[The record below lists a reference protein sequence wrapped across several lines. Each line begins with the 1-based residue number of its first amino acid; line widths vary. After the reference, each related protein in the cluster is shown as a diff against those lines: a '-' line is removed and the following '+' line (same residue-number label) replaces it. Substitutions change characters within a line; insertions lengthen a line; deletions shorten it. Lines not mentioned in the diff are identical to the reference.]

1 MNNLYRKVA
10 VASVCIV
17 LSFALEPNKEVK
29 AGPPQHVFDFTSTRS
44 FIVVDTNQDGL
55 GDYAYNPIPVL
66 AVGQRF
72 EEEYRSFYEFNIAQL
87 LTSPRGIDYASL
99 SVNADSFG
107 TRLNSGSRYGPSF
120 QLEVYSYDYPGEN
133 IGTPFSVFES
143 GEYLSS
149 TRKFSEITPYYLSF
163 NVLPF
168 IKEKVKNKSAFV
180 GFGIRD
186 TYNYKTSSDDEKG
199 ILYLKKEA
207 RLTTIAPPE
216 PVPEPTTIFGSAIG
230 IYLGGWLKRK
240 KSTLQNK
247 AKSQA

>member
-29 AGPPQHVFDFTSTRS
+29 AGPPPYAYNFTSTKS
-44 FIVVDTNQDGL
+44 FTHIDQNQDGL
-55 GDYAYNPIPVL
+55 VDYGYSSPL
-66 AVGQRF
+66 QVGEGSGGIEF
-72 EEEYRSFYEFNIAQL
+72 RSFYEFNIAQL
-87 LTSPRGIDYASL
+87 LDYPSRIDYARL
-99 SVNADSFG
+99 EFRPDTFG
-107 TRLNSGSRYGPSF
+107 TFPKYGPSF
-120 QLEVYSYDYPGEN
+120 QLEVYGYDSPEGN
-133 IGTPFSVFES
+133 IGIPRSIFES
-143 GEYLSS
+143 GKYLGS
-149 TRKFSEITPYYLSF
+149 TRPTDLSF
-163 NVLPF
+163 YVIPF
-168 IKEKVKNKSAFV
+168 IQEKVRNKSAFV
-180 GFGIRD
+180 GFALRD

-199 ILYLKKEA
+199 IIYLQNEA
-207 RLTTIAPPE
+207 RLSIIAPPGTIAPPE